1 MSVSRNGPGRYHMD
15 ELEYLMERF
24 LAEASTEK
32 FEDKSTNQDSIDC
45 GKSLINDT
53 VVTNTRFYVVGIS
66 VGVIASL
73 GLLCNLIS
81 FIILASSMSK
91 KIIFNKLLLMLTIF
105 DILFLI
111 CGGFFMLHQAL
122 NFQNKIYNAVFPN
135 IIYPMAGI
143 SMTGIIKKIIYFLEG
158 KATNVDI
165 DYFLLRS
172 RYISNFSL
180 LLLPNSK
187 S

>member
-1 MSVSRNGPGRYHMD
+1 MSVSRTGPGRYHMD

-24 LAEASTEK
+24 LAVGSTEK

-81 FIILASSMSK
+81 FITLASSMSK

-111 CGGFFMLHQAL
+111 CGGFFMLHQAF
-122 NFQNKIYNAVFPN
+122 NCQNKIYNAIFPN

-180 LLLPNSK
+180 LLLPNPK